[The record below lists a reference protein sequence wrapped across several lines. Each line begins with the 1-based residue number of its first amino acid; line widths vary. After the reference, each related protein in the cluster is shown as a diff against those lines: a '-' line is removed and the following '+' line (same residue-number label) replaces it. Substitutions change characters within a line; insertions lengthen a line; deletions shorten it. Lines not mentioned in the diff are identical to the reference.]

1 MESFNGKINK
11 VSNFDIFLATKCTFL
26 NYLPR
31 FRPPITFLPGDEMRV
46 ICEFDSTSR
55 SEYTYYGEAT
65 TDEMCFATYTYYPNQ
80 RTTNWITMGNLGEWW
95 VHEVQVNPS

>member
-1 MESFNGKINK
+1 MEFFNGKINK

-80 RTTNWITMGNLGEWW
+80 RTTNWITMGSLGK
-95 VHEVQVNPS
+95 